1 MTTIMSRDGTRLISG
16 IESAEQR
23 LTDALAIRRGS
34 YPWSR
39 DYGSRLADLVD
50 RTVDSD
56 AEARIFAAVAEA
68 VAHPPNGLADVAL
81 REVRLHRLPDHPDR
95 IEIEVV
101 ADWQDASGQI
111 TPIGIRHQL
120 AGAPARSIWDVPT
133 GHTSH
138 VYVRGAMSVRRRGA
152 HRASSLLDG
161 TIPVPSVMIDEG
173 QAATLAYISVETR
186 ERPMRTPAIRMAL
199 SGSAGS
205 WRDPGPHI
213 SPAWLPHLAVAIRST
228 AGGAFAARF
237 SEVMSSFSPPASK
250 FNISTEPYF
259 WYLPAALYQ
268 TVTDW
273 IAAISEI
280 GEDITIALLYAGPGS
295 VVDLASLTT
304 TELGAAPRIE

>member
-1 MTTIMSRDGTRLISG
+1 MSRDGTRLISG

-39 DYGSRLADLVD
+39 DYGSRLADIVD

-81 REVRLHRLPDHPDR
+81 REVRLHRLPGHPDR
-95 IEIEVV
+95 IEIEVA
-101 ADWQDASGQI
+101 ADWRDAAGQI

-120 AGAPARSIWDVPT
+120 AGAPSRSVWDVPT

-138 VYVRGAMSVRRRGA
+138 VYVRGVMSVRRRNLG
-152 HRASSLLDG
+152 RVRSLLPGD
-161 TIPVPSVMIDEG
+161 ILVPAVMIDG
-173 QAATLAYISVETR
+173 GHVALLGYISVETQP
-186 ERPMRTPAIRMAL
+186 RPVRAPVIRLGL
-199 SGSAGS
+199 SGSSGEA
-205 WRDPGPHI
+205 WKERGPHI
-213 SPAWLPHLAVAIRST
+213 SPAWLPHLAVAVRST
-228 AGGAFAARF
+228 AGGAFAARI
-237 SEVMSSFSPPASK
+237 SEVMQSFVPSQPT
-250 FNISTEPYF
+250 FGTDVEPYL
-259 WYLPAALYQ
+259 WRLPPALYQ
-268 TVTDW
+268 TVADW
-273 IAAISEI
+273 IATISEI
-280 GEDITIALLYAGPGS
+280 GDDITIALLYVGPGS

>member
-1 MTTIMSRDGTRLISG
+1 MSRDGTRLISG

-39 DYGSRLADLVD
+39 DYGSRLADIVD

-81 REVRLHRLPDHPDR
+81 RDVRLHRLPGHPDR
-95 IEIEVV
+95 IEIEVA
-101 ADWQDASGQI
+101 ADWRDASGQI

-120 AGAPARSIWDVPT
+120 AGAPSRSIWDVPT

-138 VYVRGAMSVRRRGA
+138 VYVRGAATIRRLSIAKARTLI
-152 HRASSLLDG
+152 SPL
-161 TIPVPSVMIDEG
+161 IPVPAVMIDG
-173 QAATLAYISVETR
+173 GHVALLQHISVETTR
-186 ERPMRTPAIRMAL
+186 RPVRAPVIRLGL
-199 SGSAGS
+199 SGSSDEA
-205 WRDPGPHI
+205 WKERGPHI
-213 SPAWLPHLAVAIRST
+213 SPAWLPHLAVAVRHT
-228 AGGAFAARF
+228 AGGAFAARI
-237 SEVMSSFSPPASK
+237 SETVQAYDRLVGIFGSSA
-250 FNISTEPYF
+250 EPYF
-259 WYLPAALYQ
+259 WLLPSALYQ
-268 TVTDW
+268 TVADW
-273 IAAISEI
+273 IATISEI
-280 GEDITIALLYAGPGS
+280 GVDITIALLYVGPGS